1 MSNNKYRRKPR
12 FTLKK
17 LLVITLMTVLISLTL
32 FAGSVGLA
40 FVNILTTAPE
50 IDPYS
55 INSGFEETSLI
66 FDKDKNLLEKVETA
80 EYRTF
85 VKCFN
90 YNSAAN

>member
-1 MSNNKYRRKPR
+1 
-12 FTLKK
+12 
-17 LLVITLMTVLISLTL
+17 MTVLISLTF

-85 VKCFN
+85 VKLNKVPQFLR
-90 YNSAAN
+90 APWR